1 MRAIPAIDL
10 MDGRPVRLCEGD
22 YSRRTS
28 YGMTALEAA
37 KRFEDGGLSC
47 LHLVDLDAAGGKGR
61 DNLRVLEEIAAATH
75 LHIDFGGGIR
85 TEEACRRAFSAGAER
100 VNAGS
105 AAVRDA
111 EAVLSWERLWPG
123 RIRLSADAREGRIA
137 VSGWQEHTDILLPD
151 FIGYFVSRGIRT
163 GTPLCCSDARTR
175 PAACR
180 CARTAVPATSGSRT
194 SRLTHRAV
202 QKLFQP
208 LVSIKTPPL
217 RIEYAPPG
225 QTVCTKEAIA
235 HDRQDHP
242 RAAPAQA
249 RRPPARTG
257 GLLAGTGAPV
267 RLLRHRRL

>member
-123 RIRLSADAREGRIA
+123 RIILSADAREGRIA

-163 GTPLCCSDARTR
+163 ATVTDIARDGMLSG
-175 PAACR
+175 PSVELYAGLLKSIPHLSLIASGGVSCYGDLAAL
-180 CARTAVPATSGSRT
+180 AAIGVSGAIVGKAYYEGK
-194 SRLTHRAV
+194 LTIR
-202 QKLFQP
+202 
-208 LVSIKTPPL
+208 
-217 RIEYAPPG
+217 EM
-225 QTVCTKEAIA
+225 KEAECLQNA
-235 HDRQDHP
+235 
-242 RAAPAQA
+242 
-249 RRPPARTG
+249 
-257 GLLAGTGAPV
+257 
-267 RLLRHRRL
+267 